1 MYEILPY
8 SYKQAKKLGV
18 KIQPSRKKNKKIDVF
33 DWNGY
38 YICSIGALG
47 YFDYPTFYHLYGK
60 EYADYKRNL
69 YKSRHQ
75 KDRMVLGSPGYYAD
89 KILW

>member
-18 KIQPSRKKNKKIDVF
+18 RIQPSRRKNKKIDVF

-38 YICSIGALG
+38 YICSIGASG
-47 YFDYPTFYHLYGK
+47 YMDYPTFLKSEGK
-60 EYADYKRNL
+60 EYADYKRHL
-69 YKSRHQ
+69 YKKRHQ
-75 KDRMVLGSPGYYAD
+75 KDRMILGSAGYYAD
-89 KILW
+89 NILW